1 MRIASVVLDI
11 PTQALQEPYYY
22 GVLPEQDG
30 EYPVEV
36 GCVVIVEFGRR
47 EACGFVVAMGEA
59 HEMLAKSDIDIG
71 KIKYVKRA
79 VSSSFFDEEGALCA
93 MHIARTCIAP
103 LADCVRLFTP
113 PGGVPR
119 MKRSRSG
126 YWYLE
131 KPRIGEVDDR
141 WVVATEKAASFKPR
155 RNAFVQIKI
164 LDALKRGDLRIAE
177 LAVEFGQVNNALK
190 TLAEK
195 GIVRIESRRRMRSPF
210 SQDSMHYEA
219 ATLTSPV
226 NESWSA
232 DAGDAQSA
240 RGADV
245 SPAVRTTTTPLCLND
260 DQKRAISVIERCARR
275 EDGSV
280 VLVDGVTGSGKTE
293 VYLQA
298 IASTLARGRNA
309 IVLVPEISLTPQ
321 TVARFRGRFGDKVA
335 VMHSRM
341 SEGER
346 FDQWAFIMSGEAR
359 VVVGARSALFTP
371 MKNVG
376 IIVIDEEHE
385 STYKQESSP
394 RYHAREVASYMATR
408 AGAVL
413 VLGSATPAIET
424 LYCAYK
430 LDKWHRVALP
440 KRASGQPLP
449 PIKIIDKAAGF
460 SSGER
465 HMFAYPLR
473 IAIHDA
479 LKAHRK
485 VVLFLNQRGFAQFVL
500 CRDCGH
506 VPQCPACSLSL
517 TYHEQGNALV
527 CHHCGYRTLTPAQ
540 CPECQSPYLR
550 KFGAGTERVEGEIH
564 ALLSTFR
571 DIDFEVP
578 VIRMDADTTSQ
589 KGAHQKLLERFGN
602 SDAAILLGTQ
612 MIAKGLDFKDV
623 TLVGVINADTQL
635 NLPDY
640 RSAERTFALI
650 EQVAGRSG
658 RGELPGMVMVQTYQP
673 DAPAIVYAAAY
684 DRDSFL
690 KSELPKRKMLKYP
703 PYVRMVNII
712 IWGKDDQSVRAYSKE
727 LYEKLSAHIKAFSV
741 DKWTVLSPN
750 PCLIERLRN
759 NYRMHIVIKTP
770 LSANISKVL
779 MPFFKNRKA
788 AADISLA
795 IDIDPYSLL

>member
-36 GCVVIVEFGRR
+36 GCVVVVEFGRR
-47 EACGFVVAMGEA
+47 EASGFVVALGEA
-59 HEMLAKSDIDIG
+59 REMLANVDIDID

-93 MHIARTCIAP
+93 MHIARTYIAP

-126 YWYLE
+126 YWYLA

-155 RNAFVQIKI
+155 RNAFVQMKI
-164 LDALKRGDLRIAE
+164 LDALKRGELRVTE
-177 LAVEFGQVNNALK
+177 LTVEFGQVSSALK
-190 TLAEK
+190 TLSEK
-195 GIVRIESRRRMRSPF
+195 GIVRIETRRRMRSPF
-210 SQDSMHYEA
+210 SRKMTHYEA
-219 ATLTSPV
+219 AEFASS
-226 NESWSA
+226 NQAHISA
-232 DAGDAQSA
+232 DAGDDQSA
-240 RGADV
+240 RGAG
-245 SPAVRTTTTPLCLND
+245 ATPQPLLTQPLQLNA
-260 DQKRAISVIERCARR
+260 DQKRAISVIETCARR

-298 IASTLARGRNA
+298 IASTLERGRNA

-341 SEGER
+341 SDGER
-346 FDQWAFIMSGEAR
+346 YDQWEFIQSGEAR

-371 MKNVG
+371 LANVG

-385 STYKQESSP
+385 GTYKQESTP
-394 RYHAREVASYMATR
+394 RYHAREVARYMATR

-413 VLGSATPAIET
+413 VLGSATPSIES

-430 LDKWHRVALP
+430 MDNWQRVALP

-449 PIKIIDKAAGF
+449 PIKILDKSSSF
-460 SSGER
+460 SSGDR

-473 IAIHDA
+473 RAIHDE
-479 LKAHRK
+479 LKAHHK

-506 VPQCPACSLSL
+506 VPQCPSCSLSL

-527 CHHCGYRTLTPAQ
+527 CHHCGYRTLAPAK

-564 ALLSTFR
+564 ALLSTFT

-578 VIRMDADTTSQ
+578 VIRMDADTTSK
-589 KGAHQKLLERFGN
+589 KGAHQRLLERFGS

-612 MIAKGLDFKDV
+612 MIAKGLDFKEV

-640 RSAERTFALI
+640 RASERTFALI
-650 EQVAGRSG
+650 QQVAGRSG
-658 RGELPGMVMVQTYQP
+658 RGDLPGKVMVQTYQP
-673 DAPAIVYAAAY
+673 ESPAIRYAATY
-684 DRDSFL
+684 DRNSFL
-690 KSELPKRKMLKYP
+690 QAELPKRKMLHYP
-703 PYVRMVNII
+703 PYVRLINII
-712 IWGKDDQSVRAYSKE
+712 MWGKDMRKVISYSKDF
-727 LYEKLSAHIKAFSV
+727 YAQLSAHVKAFSV
-741 DKWTVLSPN
+741 NQWKVLPPN

-770 LSANISKVL
+770 LNANISRIL
-779 MPFFKNRKA
+779 TPFYKNRKPEA
-788 AADISLA
+788 GISMAL
-795 IDIDPYSLL
+795 DIDPYSML